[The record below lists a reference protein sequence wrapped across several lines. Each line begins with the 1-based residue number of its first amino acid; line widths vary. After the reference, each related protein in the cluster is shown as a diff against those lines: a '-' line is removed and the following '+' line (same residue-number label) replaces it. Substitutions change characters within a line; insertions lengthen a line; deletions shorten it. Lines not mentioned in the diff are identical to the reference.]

1 MLVGPTVGGGA
12 VTKGV
17 GERPCSKTAGT
28 KLRPTGVDEGNGAG
42 GVTVGSGVLASRVA
56 VGVEARSRTTGANDW
71 STGVAVGGE
80 GGVGGGVRV
89 GSAAPLSGPG
99 GNGSPV
105 ASNASSDRA
114 TTPISPPRNATLISR
129 FMTHPSLL

>member
-89 GSAAPLSGPG
+89 GSAAPLWPGRQWLPG
-99 GNGSPV
+99 GVERQQRQGHDADQPTKERHF
-105 ASNASSDRA
+105 D
-114 TTPISPPRNATLISR
+114 
-129 FMTHPSLL
+129 